1 MIQAMTNEAGFDTKL
16 KVVEFATSLNLTDA
30 GDFQA
35 WGPIGPQTAND
46 PDAVTFMSLHTIGN
60 RNVGKFSSPEMDKIM
75 EASRLEGDPAK
86 RRALYQQAGKL
97 MANDRSVIYLYHQR
111 FFYVTSAK
119 VTNLTPTAD
128 GFVLLRTVKLN

>member
-1 MIQAMTNEAGFDTKL
+1 M
-16 KVVEFATSLNLTDA
+16 
-30 GDFQA
+30 
-35 WGPIGPQTAND
+35 
-46 PDAVTFMSLHTIGN
+46 
-60 RNVGKFSSPEMDKIM
+60 GKFSSPEMDKIM